1 MTKEEILK
9 SKILQLPYSSEEDWN
24 YGISTNKETH
34 AAILEAMEE
43 YALEYHNERLREE
56 IEKFVLWNEGDCR
69 PEYNTKIVNRY
80 MRNYEM

>member
-1 MTKEEILK
+1 MTKEEILAK
-9 SKILQLPYSSEEDWN
+9 YQDWNDDYIQEYSEKDILQ
-24 YGISTNKETH
+24 
-34 AAILEAMEE
+34 AMEE

-80 MRNYEM
+80 MRNYEI